1 MGSIWRRLSLFS
13 KVHLLSALFGV
24 HAEFFL
30 DSGNPTGFQYLLII
44 KRCYSSIFSAVL
56 LTKWNTFTHVLS
68 LLLSVV
74 FVWFS
79 TCSNGWFLLESFS
92 NFSLLFD
99 LFSCV
104 SGSLVLCLVPLFGI
118 LVFFQMFPHH
128 NSSVCLKSTRLS
140 GVCYKFE
147 LLPVACSFVFWD
159 VAALTVSSLHMRSL
173 SFFLYLR
180 FLQCVDWT
188 AELVCSSLEFT
199 LSFVCE
205 KKPKHGEK
213 HIYKLISWFR
223 AEWTNH
229 TREKGLRGLVRCPQ
243 VSQML
248 IGRAVSDDLDVCVLV
263 FPQLVVVSVMTWCY
277 FILTCSCLLMT
288 NPHKHISLHTDATL
302 LTPTR
307 QCWRHVIIKQ
317 WRHPQ
322 RAIQPHTSQPTPRR
336 CFV

>member
-13 KVHLLSALFGV
+13 KVHLLFALFGV

-79 TCSNGWFLLESFS
+79 TCSNGWFLLESIS

-188 AELVCSSLEFT
+188 ASCGLQFAGVHFEFCVWKETKTWRKAHLQTHQLIQSRVNEPHERKRPSWVSPVSSGVSDAHWSS
-199 LSFVCE
+199 SFW
-205 KKPKHGEK
+205 
-213 HIYKLISWFR
+213 WFR
-223 AEWTNH
+223 CLRPGFSSAGGCQRDDMMLLYTNMFLF
-229 TREKGLRGLVRCPQ
+229 T
-243 VSQML
+243 
-248 IGRAVSDDLDVCVLV
+248 DDKS
-263 FPQLVVVSVMTWCY
+263 P
-277 FILTCSCLLMT
+277 
-288 NPHKHISLHTDATL
+288 
-302 LTPTR
+302 
-307 QCWRHVIIKQ
+307 
-317 WRHPQ
+317 
-322 RAIQPHTSQPTPRR
+322 
-336 CFV
+336 